1 MLIHGNNFHK
11 KNAYFCREYSEKPH
25 AKTLIFLLK
34 TIHRTEMIN
43 KQHIICIVAAMILL
57 ITTGGCGHPAD
68 NEQLVAVDTLLTQNR
83 GEEAMQMLQ
92 MLNTSS
98 FNHHDKAYLALL
110 TTQANIANHSAEKS
124 DSTIHEAARYF
135 KSHGDKEKH
144 ARALLYQGLVNKDL
158 GHLEKAIA
166 CLRQAEDLAIDSD
179 LKTRALA
186 KMKMGELYQSQVI
199 GAKTL
204 GASKYR
210 EALDLFNILDDK
222 PNQIICLSEL
232 GGLYRINKEKQDSAI
247 WYINAAINLAI
258 QEIKPQYVIANL
270 FSRAE
275 YHASRGDYLGAK
287 DDAVEALSWK
297 GKLKI
302 HPRIHYTAASAY
314 LHLGR
319 LDSARY
325 YMQHAPEMATAADS
339 IMHYQLLA
347 DFARREGKVD
357 DAINY
362 LNRTHNL
369 ADSVT
374 MSSMNDK
381 LLEVEKKYDS
391 QQAALEK
398 ALLSS
403 RLRGTLLGLALLML
417 TALALAFLV
426 WRYRNRLK
434 IQQTEYELQKA
445 DLDQS
450 IASLQHMQETI
461 NDYEQSLKDAQAEY
475 QGNEA
480 RMSHAIADLEAKKR
494 QSDELRTIV
503 DNQMQV
509 VHQLLQWSYE
519 CNEAT
524 FAKRFNKLM
533 TMRGPDEVG
542 ASYWDNLQSLAND
555 LYDNVLVKAQEV
567 AGGTLREDEINLIAL
582 LCHGFSRTVIMICMR
597 YRNLRTVSNK
607 KIQIAHKL
615 NVNSLDEFLQ
625 PFVGVRS

>member
-1 MLIHGNNFHK
+1 ML
-11 KNAYFCREYSEKPH
+11 
-25 AKTLIFLLK
+25 
-34 TIHRTEMIN
+34 
-43 KQHIICIVAAMILL
+43 AAISFAA
-57 ITTGGCGHPAD
+57 IWSGCD
-68 NEQLVAVDTLLTQNR
+68 NDVDNRQLVDIDTLLVQNQA
-83 GEEAMQMLQ
+83 EDALL
-92 MLNTSS
+92 MLNAINTSLY
-98 FNHHDKAYLALL
+98 NNKDRAYYDLL
-110 TTQANIANHSAEKS
+110 MAQANYDCGVAANNDS
-124 DSTIHEAARYF
+124 DIDGTVKYF
-135 KSHGDKEKH
+135 VAHNDKEKQ
-144 ARALLYQGLVNKDL
+144 ARALLYQGYINAEL
-158 GHLEKAIA
+158 GNLDKAVT
-166 CLRQAEDLAIDSD
+166 CLRQAEDLAIDNN
-179 LKTRALA
+179 LRTRALA
-186 KMKMGELYQSQVI
+186 KMMMAELYQSQGI
-199 GAKTL
+199 GAQTL
-204 GASKYR
+204 GAGKYR
-210 EALDLFNILDDK
+210 EALDLFSALDDK

-232 GGLYRINKEKQDSAI
+232 GALYRINKEKQDSAI
-247 WYINAAINLAI
+247 FYINAAISLAM
-258 QEIKPQYVIANL
+258 QEIKPQYVVANL
-270 FSRAE
+270 LSRAE
-275 YHASRGDYLGAK
+275 YHASRGDYQAAK
-287 DDAVEALSWK
+287 DDAVEAISWKGKWK
-297 GKLKI
+297 GKLKM

-325 YMQHAPEMATAADS
+325 YMQQAPEMATAADS

-347 DFARREGKVD
+347 DFARCEGKVD
-357 DAINY
+357 DAIKY
-362 LNRTHNL
+362 LNMTHNL
-369 ADSVT
+369 ADSVA
-374 MSSMNDK
+374 MNSMNDK

-391 QQAALEK
+391 QQVALEK
-398 ALLSS
+398 ALLGS
-403 RLRGTLLGLALLML
+403 RLKGTLLGLALLLL

-461 NDYEQSLKDAQAEY
+461 NDYEQDLKDAQAEY
-475 QGNEA
+475 LGNEA
-480 RMSHAIADLEAKKR
+480 RMSDAIADLEAKKQ
-494 QSDELRTIV
+494 QSDELRAIV
-503 DNQMQV
+503 DKQMQV

-519 CNEAT
+519 CNETT

-555 LYDNVLVKAQEV
+555 LYDNVLVKAQKA

-625 PFVGVRS
+625 PFVGVRGFTKDE